1 MRIEII
7 LIIALAVSVIL
18 LSVFLLIRVK
28 REKQLPGLLG
38 KMNLPEFS
46 DFLRSNSSVG
56 NIQAVAGKVSTL
68 LTTLFGCSKIIF
80 LRKKRGLLELNFYH
94 GIKNFNR
101 SDFRIRFSNK
111 LGGLFS
117 EDFLPR
123 NVNKLKSVVSE
134 EFLLMLDKLGL
145 DTYFPVY
152 WRSNLYG
159 VYFVSSNLETKS
171 PSFTLLVASLA
182 HSLSAAYHIKWHE
195 SRYLNLE
202 KKLETNALKKE
213 KTSPKEASPD
223 LVSEDLLALAKI
235 RNSDKLLKAVMEP
248 LSRRLGTSKVVLA
261 HISGKHNSSGL
272 QRPPKTKNSF
282 STPADSVLEHLL
294 KMVKGNSPQ
303 PLNEINSQNETLDR
317 WLEEVQSSG
326 FTHALEFDLDPSEK
340 GVLLWE
346 CHGQPGQVK
355 NQLIQF
361 RSYASDLM
369 TTAKAYEIAEEL
381 SFTDALT
388 GLANQRYLY
397 KRLRE
402 EISRAKRF
410 KRHLAFVLF
419 DLDELKTVNDSFGH
433 QAGDMVLRQVGQSL
447 KKSIREI
454 DIIARYG
461 GDEFCVIMPEADS
474 QTCAKFM
481 DRILKTISKTRIM
494 LENSSEPL
502 YCTVSLGGAV
512 FPIHA
517 SDGKSLVYKA
527 DMALLRAK
535 NRGRNRYI
543 MYAAESAEN
552 LS

>member
-7 LIIALAVSVIL
+7 LIIALAVAVML
-18 LSVFLLIRVK
+18 LSVFLLIRIK
-28 REKQLPGLLG
+28 REKRQLGLLG

-68 LTTLFGCSKIIF
+68 LITLFGCCRIIF
-80 LRKKRGLLELNFYH
+80 LRKKRGILELNYYH
-94 GIKNFNR
+94 GLKNFNR
-101 SDFRIRFSNK
+101 SDFRIHFNSK
-111 LGGLFS
+111 LGSLFS

-123 NVNKLKSVVSE
+123 DINKLKTIVSK
-134 EFLLMLDKLGL
+134 EFLQVLDDLGL

-202 KKLETNALKKE
+202 KKLEINILKKE
-213 KTSPKEASPD
+213 KTDTIETGPG
-223 LVSEDLLALAKI
+223 LVSGELLSLAKI

-248 LSRRLGTSKVVLA
+248 LSKRLGTSKVLLA
-261 HISGKHNSSGL
+261 HISGKNNSSTL
-272 QRPPKTKNSF
+272 QRPPKTKNSI
-282 STPADSVLEHLL
+282 STPADNVLEELV
-294 KMVKGNSPQ
+294 KMVKGKNPQ
-303 PLNEINSQNETLDR
+303 PLNEINSQNKPLAG

-326 FTHALEFDLDPSEK
+326 FTHALEFNLDPGQKS
-340 GVLLWE
+340 VLLWE
-346 CHGQPGQVK
+346 CRGQPGQAET
-355 NQLIQF
+355 QLIQF
-361 RSYASDLM
+361 KAYASDLM
-369 TTAKAYEIAEEL
+369 TNAKAYETAEEL

-419 DLDELKTVNDSFGH
+419 DLDELKTVNDTFGH
-433 QAGDMVLRQVGQSL
+433 QAGDAVLRQVGKSL

-474 QTCAKFM
+474 QTCVKFM
-481 DRILKTISKTRIM
+481 DRILKTIAKTKIM

-512 FPIHA
+512 FPMHA
-517 SDGKSLVYKA
+517 SAGKSLVYKA
-527 DMALLRAK
+527 DMALLKAK
-535 NRGRNRYI
+535 NSGRNRYI
-543 MYAAESAEN
+543 MYTSDFIESI
-552 LS
+552 S

>member
-1 MRIEII
+1 MKIEII

-18 LSVFLLIRVK
+18 LTVFLFIKIK
-28 REKQLPGLLG
+28 REKRQLGLLD

-46 DFLRSNSSVG
+46 DFLRTNSSVG
-56 NIQAVAGKVSTL
+56 NIQAVASKVSTL

-80 LRKKRGLLELNFYH
+80 LRKKRGLLELNYYY
-94 GIKNFNR
+94 GLKNFNR
-101 SDFRIRFSNK
+101 SDFRIPFSNK

-123 NVNKLKSVVSE
+123 NVNKLKSIVSE
-134 EFLLMLDKLGL
+134 EFLLTLGNLGL

-195 SRYLNLE
+195 SRYSNLE
-202 KKLETNALKKE
+202 KKLEANTFKSE
-213 KTSPKEASPD
+213 KTSPV

-261 HISGKHNSSGL
+261 HISGKNNSSGL
-272 QRPPKTKNSF
+272 QRPPKTKNSI
-282 STPADSVLEHLL
+282 SIPADTVLENLI
-294 KMVKGNSPQ
+294 KIVKGKSPQ
-303 PLNEINSQNETLDR
+303 PLNEINSQNEPLAG
-317 WLEEVQSSG
+317 WLKEVQSSG
-326 FTHALEFDLDPSEK
+326 FTHALEFDLDPSQK
-340 GVLLWE
+340 SVLLWE
-346 CHGQPGQVK
+346 CRGQPGQVEP
-355 NQLIQF
+355 QLIQF
-361 RSYASDLM
+361 KAYASDLM

-419 DLDELKTVNDSFGH
+419 DLDELKAVNDSFGH
-433 QAGDMVLRQVGQSL
+433 QAGDTVLRQVGQSL

-481 DRILKTISKTRIM
+481 DRILETISKTRIM

-535 NRGRNRYI
+535 NSGRNRSV
-543 MYAAESAEN
+543 MYAAESSEN

>member
-1 MRIEII
+1 MSIEII
-7 LIIALAVSVIL
+7 LITALTASVIL
-18 LSVFLLIRVK
+18 LSVFLLIRIK
-28 REKQLPGLLG
+28 RERRQLGLLG
-38 KMNLPEFS
+38 KMNLSEFS
-46 DFLRSNSSVG
+46 DFLRTNSSVG

-68 LTTLFGCSKIIF
+68 LTTLFGCRKIIF

-94 GIKNFNR
+94 GLKNFNR
-101 SDFRIRFSNK
+101 SDFRIHFSKK

-123 NVNKLKSVVSE
+123 NINKLKTIVSK
-134 EFLLMLDKLGL
+134 EFLMMLDDLGL

-159 VYFVSSNLETKS
+159 VYFVSSNFETKS

-202 KKLETNALKKE
+202 KKIETDSLKIE
-213 KTSPKEASPD
+213 KTSPIERSPG
-223 LVSEDLLALAKI
+223 LVTEDLLPLAKI

-248 LSRRLGTSKVVLA
+248 LSKRLGTSKVLLA
-261 HISGKHNSSGL
+261 HISGKNNSSTL
-272 QRPPKTKNSF
+272 QRPPKTKNSI
-282 STPADSVLEHLL
+282 STPTDSVLENLIKL
-294 KMVKGNSPQ
+294 VKGKSPQ
-303 PLNEINSQNETLDR
+303 PLNEINSQSETLAG

-326 FTHALEFDLDPSEK
+326 FTHALEFNLDPGQKS
-340 GVLLWE
+340 VLLWE
-346 CHGQPGQVK
+346 CRGQSSQAET
-355 NQLIQF
+355 QLIQL
-361 RSYASDLM
+361 RAYASDLM
-369 TTAKAYEIAEEL
+369 TTAKAYEAAEEL

-397 KRLRE
+397 KRLGE

-410 KRHLAFVLF
+410 KRNLAFVLF
-419 DLDELKTVNDSFGH
+419 DLDELKTVNDTFGH
-433 QAGDMVLRQVGQSL
+433 QAGDAVLRQVGKSL

-474 QTCAKFM
+474 QTCSKFM
-481 DRILKTISKTRIM
+481 DRILKTIAKTKIL

-512 FPIHA
+512 FPLHA
-517 SDGKSLVYKA
+517 SGGKSLVFKA
-527 DMALLRAK
+527 DMALLKAK
-535 NRGRNRYI
+535 NSGRNRYI
-543 MYAAESAEN
+543 MYTAEFSEN
-552 LS
+552 IS

>member
-1 MRIEII
+1 MKIEII
-7 LIIALAVSVIL
+7 LIIALAVSVIV
-18 LSVFLLIRVK
+18 LSVFLLIRIRNEK
-28 REKQLPGLLG
+28 RLLG
-38 KMNLPEFS
+38 ALVKMNLPEFS
-46 DFLRSNSSVG
+46 DFLRINSSVG
-56 NIQAVAGKVSTL
+56 NIQAVAGKVSSL
-68 LTTLFGCSKIIF
+68 LTSVFGCSKILF
-80 LRKKRGLLELNFYH
+80 LRKKRGYLDLNYYH

-101 SDFRIRFSNK
+101 SDFRIPFNTK
-111 LGGLFS
+111 LGSLFS
-117 EDFLPR
+117 KDFLPQ
-123 NVNKLKSVVSE
+123 NTNNLKATASK
-134 EFLLMLDKLGL
+134 EFLLALGNLGL

-159 VYFVSSNLETKS
+159 VYFVSSNFETKS

-202 KKLETNALKKE
+202 QKYEKNTPRKE
-213 KTSPKEASPD
+213 KGSPIASNSNLISQD
-223 LVSEDLLALAKI
+223 LMALAKI
-235 RNSDKLLKAVMEP
+235 RDSDKLLKAVMEP
-248 LSRRLGTSKVVLA
+248 LRKRLGTDKVVLA
-261 HISGKHNSSGL
+261 YISGKSNNSTL
-272 QRPPKTKNSF
+272 QVPSKTKSLI
-282 STPADSVLEHLL
+282 SIPAHSALENFV
-294 KMVKGNSPQ
+294 KKVKGESPK
-303 PLNEINSQNETLDR
+303 LLSEIKSQDDILAG
-317 WLEEVQSSG
+317 WLKEVQSRG
-326 FTHALEFDLDPSEK
+326 FTHALEFDLDPNKKS
-340 GVLLWE
+340 VLLWDGRNQAGSVE
-346 CHGQPGQVK
+346 T
-355 NQLIQF
+355 QLIQF
-361 RSYASDLM
+361 KSYASDLM

-419 DLDELKTVNDSFGH
+419 DLDELKTVNDTFGH
-433 QAGDMVLRQVGQSL
+433 QAGDAVLRQVGQSL
-447 KKSIREI
+447 KKSIRGI

-474 QTCAKFM
+474 QTCAQFM
-481 DRILKTISKTRIM
+481 DRILKTIAKTKIM
-494 LENSSEPL
+494 LKNSSEPL

-535 NRGRNRYI
+535 NSGRNRYI